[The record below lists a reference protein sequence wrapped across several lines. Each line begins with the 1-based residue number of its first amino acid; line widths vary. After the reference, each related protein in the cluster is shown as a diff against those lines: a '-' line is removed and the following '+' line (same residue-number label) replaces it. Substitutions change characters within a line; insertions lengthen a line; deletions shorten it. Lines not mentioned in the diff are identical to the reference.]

1 MCQQRNDPCNGEDE
15 DRVEKDLE
23 ASHPVCL
30 FGHRRPPPERLSHLP
45 RLLAAPFAADDATED
60 WGDQGSSAFAGMLAA
75 ASNTATRDSTTRV
88 NVSIRQL
95 CALERLRGG
104 ARPHF
109 SDDLRPNPRVAP
121 ARRGWARAW
130 AVVEGLG
137 LSAAGIA
144 PARRRPSNPRRLPA
158 QAGAMGPPPR
168 RVCGDDADAHW

>member
-1 MCQQRNDPCNGEDE
+1 MCQERNHPCDGEDE
-15 DRVEKDLE
+15 GQVEKDLE
-23 ASHPVCL
+23 ASHPVRL

-121 ARRGWARAW
+121 ARRPERACRPIRKVRMDPALAWRSSSRAPLTLFIAAR
-130 AVVEGLG
+130 
-137 LSAAGIA
+137 LSPCRPGR
-144 PARRRPSNPRRLPA
+144 PA
-158 QAGAMGPPPR
+158 
-168 RVCGDDADAHW
+168 